1 MKYFL
6 NFVFLVA
13 APRRAGRPPRKAA
26 AKKATVKKPKPTPK
40 AIAPP
45 KEVKVAVAE
54 EAVAEAEVKNESS
67 ESIKAQP
74 RKKKRSLL
82 GLDVS
87 DVAIIPATTD
97 GETPVRQSRRIAQI
111 KIKEEA
117 ERRKAEEIALKK
129 MKEAS
134 EKKKKGSS
142 KSSSVAAADAPSD
155 AKTESEEE
163 NSESEQKLEKKK
175 KRKKGNKERPWQTD
189 SSDSSE
195 RDEEDVDDHEE
206 VERLPP
212 LRSDHEFSPES
223 DIEDEVIVPTKRART
238 ARKDATEKGAAAE
251 SSEDEDIHACQK
263 CCKSDHP
270 EWILLCDKCDKGYHC
285 SCLIPVLFVIPEGS
299 WFCPPCQQEKLIEEL
314 ESKLVS
320 YDAIVKQKEI
330 EEAQRQRILFA
341 SINEANVLKEA
352 ARKAKSSRGR
362 SQRTKDDG
370 SSDEY
375 SSSSSPSES
384 ESEKISKHPRRPRQL
399 NKDDENESNS
409 DRSSEKRNDDSS
421 AATDSDDEPIYKL
434 RKRRQTNV
442 SYRFNEYDELI
453 NRAIKS
459 EMDEVAGAGNLGRG
473 KDISTIIEADKEE
486 KRQRKEEENEAKSRR
501 ESGSDHAE
509 NAKPAPVSRGKH
521 MGDTDEESDDSEP
534 IKPKV
539 VKRSG
544 DKKSN
549 KKKKK
554 LNSLDVDSDEDD
566 FDSDDDFKTSSYSDD
581 EEEEEDA
588 TSADSESSLEFL
600 TKRGKKGRTTS
611 QRPVRQRK
619 KRYDADFIDDNSDD
633 DDDIPLSKKKKKIE
647 SDFSDFNDSSDD
659 EVEEDVDS
667 EDLCDDSSEGSD
679 RAWQK
684 SRKSAKSKSKSAN
697 TSRPAAPKSA
707 PKKKL
712 KNDDERAFKA
722 STKKKAVIASDEDDE
737 DEVLPKSRRT
747 RGKRLP
753 YLLEEEFDSSD
764 DGIKPGVKRPGETEI
779 SINFSHVSLL
789 IFDFFSA
796 STDTPPEERA
806 AFIQKQEEIKRML
819 AEKNADVTQPSVG
832 AETTKKNAPK
842 DSLSTIP
849 LQIIQT
855 AKALDV
861 DLKKTAIT
869 SKATAATA
877 TTAVAAATTAV
888 VAATSDNDSNGFDDD
903 LPEDFDP
910 EDMDE
915 DEIAKMMEEEEFAQQ
930 QLKLA
935 GEAIRNKRL
944 KDTNDESPKKDVTP
958 LTTPMK
964 VETSPG
970 VIMPHL
976 AALVSPTNFSGSLT
990 IPDIPPSM
998 YSVAQTA
1005 SLTAT
1010 TSNTKITTT
1019 PKKRG
1024 RKFKDD
1030 SILLPPADMVPK
1042 AMKSFGL
1049 PKEPMIPVSAIQ
1061 HTASLA
1067 HQKPPSMQMHLGP
1080 STMHS
1085 PPIQQHAPP
1094 TVISH
1099 SSSVIQHQ
1107 RSMPPSSSSLLGI
1120 ARNQE
1125 PIIPTAVLEVQN
1137 TRLLDPS
1144 ELGRPPQLP
1153 PSSGVMRDPA
1163 ASLLD
1168 SPAKKRGRR
1177 KKITPLRDSLTSPT
1191 SAGVDLRN
1199 PNMPPTQPPLV
1210 VAPNPTASSN
1220 PDAMKTSILSER
1232 LAGNPGE
1239 NQYFYDSIR
1248 I

>member
-1 MKYFL
+1 MQDT
-6 NFVFLVA
+6 A
-13 APRRAGRPPRKAA
+13 
-26 AKKATVKKPKPTPK
+26 
-40 AIAPP
+40 
-45 KEVKVAVAE
+45 
-54 EAVAEAEVKNESS
+54 AEVKTESS
-67 ESIKAQP
+67 ESAKPQP

-87 DVAIIPATTD
+87 DTAIIPVTSE

-142 KSSSVAAADAPSD
+142 KSSSAAVADAHSD
-155 AKTESEEE
+155 EKSASEEE

-175 KRKKGNKERPWQTD
+175 KRKKENKERPWQTD

-195 RDEEDVDDHEE
+195 HDEEEVDDHEE

-223 DIEDEVIVPTKRART
+223 DIEDDVIVPTKRART
-238 ARKDATEKGAAAE
+238 ARKDVTEKGAAAE

-263 CCKSDHP
+263 CTKNDHP

-314 ESKLVS
+314 ESKLIA

-330 EEAQRQRILFA
+330 EEAQRQRILFT

-352 ARKAKSSRGR
+352 ARKGKASRDR
-362 SQRTKDDG
+362 SQRTGEDG
-370 SSDEY
+370 SSDDY
-375 SSSSSPSES
+375 SSSSSSSES
-384 ESEKISKHPRRPRQL
+384 EEEKIEKRPRRARKL
-399 NKDDENESNS
+399 HRDDDDDDDNSNS
-409 DRSSEKRNDDSS
+409 DRSNAKRNDESS

-434 RKRRQTNV
+434 RKRRQANV

-486 KRQRKEEENEAKSRR
+486 KRQRKEEEENEAKSRR
-501 ESGSDHAE
+501 ESESDQAE
-509 NAKPAPVSRGKH
+509 NAKPAPISRGKH
-521 MGDTDEESDDSEP
+521 MGDTDEESNDSEP

-544 DKKSN
+544 GKASN

-554 LNSLDVDSDEDD
+554 LNSLDVDSDDDD

-581 EEEEEDA
+581 EEEEDA

-600 TKRGKKGRTTS
+600 AKRGKKGRNAS

-633 DDDIPLSKKKKKIE
+633 DDDIPLSKKKKKID

-679 RAWQK
+679 RPWQK
-684 SRKSAKSKSKSAN
+684 SRKSAKSKSKSASS
-697 TSRPAAPKSA
+697 SRPAAPKAA
-707 PKKKL
+707 PKKKV
-712 KNDDERAFKA
+712 KNEDERAFKA
-722 STKKKAVIASDEDDE
+722 STKKKAVIASDDDDE

-753 YLLEEEFDSSD
+753 YLLEDEFDSSD
-764 DGIKPGVKRPGETEI
+764 DGIKPGVKRPGKNLIFI
-779 SINFSHVSLL
+779 SHFCDSLL
-789 IFDFFSA
+789 IFFVLFSLPNP
-796 STDTPPEERA
+796 DTPPEERA

-819 AEKNADVTQPSVG
+819 AEKNADVAQPSAS
-832 AETTKKNAPK
+832 AEKSKKNTPK

-849 LQIIQT
+849 PQIIQT

-861 DLKKTAIT
+861 DLKKTAAV
-869 SKATAATA
+869 SKA
-877 TTAVAAATTAV
+877 AVPA
-888 VAATSDNDSNGFDDD
+888 AATSDNDSNGFDDD

-935 GEAIRNKRL
+935 GEAIRIKRL
-944 KDTNDESPKKDVTP
+944 KDTNDESPKKEAA
-958 LTTPMK
+958 PMK
-964 VETSPG
+964 IETSAS

-976 AALVSPTNFSGSLT
+976 AALVSPPNFSGSLA

-998 YSVAQTA
+998 YTVTQAASVGPP
-1005 SLTAT
+1005 
-1010 TSNTKITTT
+1010 TSNSKITTT

-1024 RKFKDD
+1024 RKFKDE
-1030 SILLPPADMVPK
+1030 SILLPPAEMIPK
-1042 AMKSFGL
+1042 VVKSL
-1049 PKEPMIPVSAIQ
+1049 DATKEPMIPVSAIQ
-1061 HTASLA
+1061 HTASLI
-1067 HQKPPSMQMHLGP
+1067 HQKPPPMPMHLGP
-1080 STMHS
+1080 STMRS
-1085 PPIQQHAPP
+1085 PPIQQHTPS
-1094 TVISH
+1094 VISH

-1107 RSMPPSSSSLLGI
+1107 RSIPPSSSSLLGI

-1125 PIIPTAVLEVQN
+1125 PMIPTAVLEVQN

-1144 ELGRPPQLP
+1144 ELGRPPQMP
-1153 PSSGVMRDPA
+1153 PSTGAMHDPA

-1177 KKITPLRDSLTSPT
+1177 KKITPLRESLISPP
-1191 SAGVDLRN
+1191 SAGIDLRH
-1199 PNMPPTQPPLV
+1199 PNMPPSQPPLAV
-1210 VAPNPTASSN
+1210 PINPPVSTN
-1220 PDAMKTSILSER
+1220 PDTPKTSILSER

-1239 NQYFYDSIR
+1239 MRKPFGELISF
-1248 I
+1248 

>member
-1 MKYFL
+1 M
-6 NFVFLVA
+6 
-13 APRRAGRPPRKAA
+13 
-26 AKKATVKKPKPTPK
+26 
-40 AIAPP
+40 
-45 KEVKVAVAE
+45 AVE
-54 EAVAEAEVKNESS
+54 EAADEPEAEVKVESS
-67 ESIKAQP
+67 EATKPQSQP

-87 DVAIIPATTD
+87 DVAIIPVTSE

-142 KSSSVAAADAPSD
+142 KTILADAPSD
-155 AKTESEEE
+155 GKSASDEE

-195 RDEEDVDDHEE
+195 HDEEDVDDHEE

-238 ARKDATEKGAAAE
+238 ARKDVTEKGAAAE

-263 CCKSDHP
+263 CSKNDHP

-314 ESKLVS
+314 EAKLIA
-320 YDAIVKQKEI
+320 YDATVKQKEA
-330 EEAQRQRILFA
+330 EEAQRQRLLFT
-341 SINEANVLKEA
+341 SINEANVLKEE
-352 ARKAKSSRGR
+352 ARKGKSRNR
-362 SQRTKDDG
+362 AQRAEGDG
-370 SSDEY
+370 SSDDY
-375 SSSSSPSES
+375 SSSSSSSES
-384 ESEKISKHPRRPRQL
+384 ESEKIEKRPRRARPLHR
-399 NKDDENESNS
+399 DDDDDDESNS
-409 DRSSEKRNDDSS
+409 GRSSGKRNDDSS
-421 AATDSDDEPIYKL
+421 AATDSEDEPIYKL
-434 RKRRQTNV
+434 RKRRQANV

-486 KRQRKEEENEAKSRR
+486 KRQRKEEQENEAKSRR
-501 ESGSDHAE
+501 ESESDQAE
-509 NAKPAPVSRGKH
+509 NAKPAPISRGKH
-521 MGDTDEESDDSEP
+521 LGDTDEDSDDSEP

-544 DKKSN
+544 GKNAN

-581 EEEEEDA
+581 EEEEDA

-600 TKRGKKGRTTS
+600 AKRGKKGRTSS

-659 EVEEDVDS
+659 DVEEDVDS

-684 SRKSAKSKSKSAN
+684 SRKSSKSKSKS
-697 TSRPAAPKSA
+697 TSSSRPAAPKPA
-707 PKKKL
+707 PKKKP
-712 KNDDERAFKA
+712 KNEDERPFKA
-722 STKKKAVIASDEDDE
+722 STKKKAVIASDDDDE

-753 YLLEEEFDSSD
+753 YLLEDEFDSSD
-764 DGIKPGVKRPGETEI
+764 DGIKPGVKRPGEHSVHSILASSAYLYEI
-779 SINFSHVSLL
+779 PFS
-789 IFDFFSA
+789 
-796 STDTPPEERA
+796 DTPPEERA

-819 AEKNADVTQPSVG
+819 AEKNADVTQPSVST
-832 AETTKKNAPK
+832 EKSKKAAPK

-861 DLKKTAIT
+861 DLKKTAVV
-869 SKATAATA
+869 SKAAPTTAA
-877 TTAVAAATTAV
+877 
-888 VAATSDNDSNGFDDD
+888 SDNDSNGFDDD

-944 KDTNDESPKKDVTP
+944 KDTNDDSPKKDTAA
-958 LTTPMK
+958 PMK
-964 VETSPG
+964 IETNPS
-970 VIMPHL
+970 VIMPQL
-976 AALVSPTNFSGSLT
+976 AALVSPTNFTGSLT

-998 YSVAQTA
+998 YTVAQTA
-1005 SLTAT
+1005 SAGPA
-1010 TSNTKITTT
+1010 NNKIPTT

-1030 SILLPPADMVPK
+1030 SILLPPADLAPK
-1042 AMKSFGL
+1042 AIAKDNAPQITQVVIDFL
-1049 PKEPMIPVSAIQ
+1049 HQPM
-1061 HTASLA
+1061 T
-1067 HQKPPSMQMHLGP
+1067 
-1080 STMHS
+1080 
-1085 PPIQQHAPP
+1085 
-1094 TVISH
+1094 
-1099 SSSVIQHQ
+1099 
-1107 RSMPPSSSSLLGI
+1107 RNSSLFALFEFRI
-1120 ARNQE
+1120 LRRSS
-1125 PIIPTAVLEVQN
+1125 
-1137 TRLLDPS
+1137 TRP
-1144 ELGRPPQLP
+1144 R
-1153 PSSGVMRDPA
+1153 
-1163 ASLLD
+1163 
-1168 SPAKKRGRR
+1168 
-1177 KKITPLRDSLTSPT
+1177 
-1191 SAGVDLRN
+1191 
-1199 PNMPPTQPPLV
+1199 
-1210 VAPNPTASSN
+1210 
-1220 PDAMKTSILSER
+1220 
-1232 LAGNPGE
+1232 
-1239 NQYFYDSIR
+1239 
-1248 I
+1248 